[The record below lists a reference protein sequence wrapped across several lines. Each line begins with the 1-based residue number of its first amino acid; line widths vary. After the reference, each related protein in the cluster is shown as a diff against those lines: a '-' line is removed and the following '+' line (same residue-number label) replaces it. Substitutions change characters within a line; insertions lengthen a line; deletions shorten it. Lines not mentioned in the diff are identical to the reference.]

1 MENFTYKEY
10 TEEESKVYN
19 EAMDRI
25 MEGLQS
31 GLNFADAC
39 GSLNI
44 EDKRL
49 KEFIMD
55 DALKIMIA
63 DIHYNKG
70 LPLEQVS
77 SVLNIPIDLVTRAHG
92 EMLEDI
98 EISTS
103 QVYKAVHPDSP
114 IGNA

>member
-19 EAMDRI
+19 EAMDSI

-31 GLNFADAC
+31 GLSFTDAC

-44 EDKRL
+44 EDKML

-63 DIHYNKG
+63 DLHYNKG
-70 LPLEQVS
+70 LPLEHVS
-77 SVLNIPIDLVTRAHG
+77 SALNVPVEVVARAHG
-92 EMLEDI
+92 EMLEDV
-98 EISTS
+98 EISTT
-103 QVYKAVHPDSP
+103 QGYKSVHPDSP